1 MKKNLL
7 ILGLGLVCLA
17 ACAPRGL
24 HHSSSNEEDAP
35 SESSSSDSSLEVVNP
50 DDPSSSSSSLSSAGV
65 SSSSSSSGSSSSL
78 DELEPQ
84 EVLKY
89 GFRDLNNSQY
99 ADSLP
104 TTGQYSI
111 LVLPI
116 EFTDYKFSES
126 ELADFDWTLNAEEGT
141 AYWESLSSY
150 YYKSSYGQLDLSFV
164 VADVYESGYTARGA
178 YNQFGA
184 SGRDNGITLINAA
197 FNEYS
202 SAHDVQQFDTD
213 DNGWIDGVIAV
224 YSCPDYYSG
233 NLSYDQTS
241 FYWAYTYWAQNEPN
255 INSPTVNLYFW
266 LSIDFIYEGGDGD
279 AHTLIHEFGHMLG
292 LDDLYS
298 DSSYGTAYAGG
309 LDMMDLNILDHGAYA
324 KILLGWLKPYV
335 VTEEATIEITPSTT
349 TPSAIIVPSSSWNG
363 NAFNEYLVIELYSP
377 IGLNEHDSLN
387 SYSDRPRGYSKPGV
401 KISHIDARAM
411 EVSYNQWGQLEDSV
425 YYYGDNLD
433 GADDYTYYSVGA
445 TNCQKDYY
453 PASTRYNFNT
463 LIDAS
468 SPSGTPFTYGTYAD
482 NSTLFQAGDS
492 FDIQT
497 YRSYF
502 ANRGKFNNGDEF
514 PFSIDIVSVDSESA
528 IIDIHEA

>member
-17 ACAPRGL
+17 ACAPRGVRP
-24 HHSSSNEEDAP
+24 SSEEDTT
-35 SESSSSDSSLEVVNP
+35 SESRSADSSLDVTII
-50 DDPSSSSSSLSSAGV
+50 DDPSSSSSFLSSAGV
-65 SSSSSSSGSSSSL
+65 SSSSPSSSSSSSL
-78 DELEPQ
+78 DQLEPQ
-84 EVLKY
+84 DVLKY
-89 GFRDLNNSQY
+89 GFQDLNNTQY

-104 TTGQYSI
+104 ARGQYSI

-116 EFTDYKFSES
+116 EFTDYRFSES
-126 ELADFDWTLNAEEGT
+126 ELTDLDSTLNAENGT

-178 YNQFGA
+178 YNQYGA
-184 SGRDNGITLINAA
+184 SGSDNGITLINAA

-202 SAHDVQQFDTD
+202 ATHDVERFDTD
-213 DNGWIDGVIAV
+213 GNGWIDGVIAV

-233 NLSYDQTS
+233 NLTYDQTG

-255 INSPTVNLYFW
+255 GYSPTVNLYFW
-266 LSIDFIYEGGDGD
+266 LSIDFIYEAGDGD

-298 DSSYGTAYAGG
+298 DSANGTAYAGG

-335 VTEEATIEITPSTT
+335 VTEAAAIEITPSTI

-363 NAFNEYLVIELYSP
+363 NAFNEYLVIELYAP
-377 IGLNEHDSLN
+377 TGLNEQDSLN
-387 SYSDRPRGYSKPGV
+387 SYSNRPRGYSKPGV
-401 KISHIDARAM
+401 KISHIDARVM
-411 EVSYNQWGQLEDSV
+411 EVTYNQWGQLEDSA
-425 YYYGDNLD
+425 YYYGESLD
-433 GADDYTYYSVGA
+433 GADDYTYYTVGA

-453 PASTRYNFNT
+453 PASTRFNFNT

-482 NSTLFQAGDS
+482 NSTLFQTGDS

-502 ANRGKFNNGDEF
+502 PNRGKFNNGDDF
-514 PFSIDIVSVDSESA
+514 PFAIDIISVDGESA
-528 IIDIHEA
+528 VIDIHEA